1 MRSEPVV
8 ASLLEHQLKR
18 AAISGDTEDALA
30 YLQRFLELERS
41 AKLANLEA
49 AQSELIESNN
59 VAVFKSLRRAP
70 FIS

>member
-1 MRSEPVV
+1 MRSEPVL
-8 ASLLEHQLKR
+8 ASLLEYQLKR
-18 AAISGDTEDALA
+18 AANSGDTEDALG

-49 AQSELIESNN
+49 AQSEIEN
-59 VAVFKSLRRAP
+59 VAVLKSLRRAP